1 MLVHA
6 TRSLHPGCV
15 RGPVARSGAMSAS
28 FRIQALPVGGEV
40 LINGEDVTDRAAVTT
55 IRLGHTEPTI
65 VTLHMIGEGTIEG
78 EGIVHI
84 QDDLADV
91 PQLVV
96 DFLAQVSPEQL
107 EQDAL
112 MAHQADE
119 SLTATM
125 LRVLAGY
132 ATGAGT

>member
-1 MLVHA
+1 
-6 TRSLHPGCV
+6 
-15 RGPVARSGAMSAS
+15 MSAS

-40 LINGEDVTDRAAVTT
+40 LINGEDVSDRAAGVN
-55 IRLGHTEPTI
+55 IRIGQTEPTV
-65 VTLHMIGEGTIEG
+65 VTLHMIGDGVIEG

-84 QDDLADV
+84 QDEPAD
-91 PQLVV
+91 PALVV
-96 DFLAQVSPEQL
+96 ADFLAQISPEQL

-112 MAHQADE
+112 MSHQADE

>member
-1 MLVHA
+1 
-6 TRSLHPGCV
+6 
-15 RGPVARSGAMSAS
+15 MSAS

-40 LINGEDVTDRAAVTT
+40 LINGEDVTDRAAGVN
-55 IRLGHTEPTI
+55 IRIGQTEPT
-65 VTLHMIGEGTIEG
+65 VLTLHMIGDGIIEG

-84 QDDLADV
+84 QDEPAD
-91 PQLVV
+91 PAQLVA
-96 DFLAQVSPEQL
+96 DFLGQISADQL

-125 LRVLAGY
+125 LRVLASY
-132 ATGAGT
+132 ATGAHT

>member
-1 MLVHA
+1 
-6 TRSLHPGCV
+6 
-15 RGPVARSGAMSAS
+15 MSAS
-28 FRIQALPVGGEV
+28 FRIQALPIGGEV

-84 QDDLADV
+84 VDEPADIADTV
-91 PQLVV
+91 AELLSRIDP
-96 DFLAQVSPEQL
+96 DQL

-112 MAHQADE
+112 MAMTGGE
-119 SLTATM
+119 TLTATM

-132 ATGAGT
+132 LTGVPA